1 MKILFVLSIGLDK
14 IGPSVHLVK
23 NIIESALIKGHKCHI
38 VLKKTAETDHNGLE
52 DLANKYKELSFS
64 LIKDITAKKR
74 GFIGR
79 YIHDCKYAYKCRQY
93 YKSQKFDAVF
103 LQSNNVPWV
112 HLNGLR
118 RLKCPVVYNVQDI
131 FPYNLKFSNQLP
143 FEKITFPIFRKL
155 QNIAYK
161 KASQIITISDDMKK
175 TLINDGINGEKIE
188 VVYNWSYSDEDIKL
202 EQIEPSCVFPLNKDD
217 SKLNVVYAGNIGKM
231 QNVEI
236 VAKCAVLTQN
246 DTQIHY
252 YIIGDGANKDHIEEM
267 TAGSNNVTI
276 LPMQQSKFAESI
288 YAQAD
293 VNIIPLS
300 RGGIFT
306 ALPSKTATCLRVG
319 KSIVFC
325 IDKNSEFYSLMENEE
340 NIYLCDCDDSNG
352 LADILKS
359 ICSDRKK
366 CYIRSE
372 KVRGLINCGN
382 QFKYIEVL
390 EKSAKMDYGI

>member
-1 MKILFVLSIGLDK
+1 MKFLFVLSIGLDK
-14 IGPSVHLVK
+14 IGPSVHLMK

-38 VLKKTAETDHNGLE
+38 VLKKTVLNDENGLE
-52 DLANKYKELSFS
+52 DLTQKYKELSFS
-64 LIKDITAKKR
+64 LIQDISGKKR

-79 YIHDCKYAYKCRQY
+79 YIHDCKYAFKCRKY
-93 YKSQKFDAVF
+93 YKSQKYDAVF

-112 HLNGLR
+112 HINGLR
-118 RLKCPVVYNVQDI
+118 RLKCPVIYNVQDI

-143 FEKITFPIFRKL
+143 FEKITFPLFRKL

-161 KASQIITISDDMKK
+161 KADKIITISNDMKQ
-175 TLINDGINGEKIE
+175 TLVNDGVQDKKIE
-188 VVYNWSYSDEDIKL
+188 VIYNWSYSDEDIKL
-202 EQIEPSCVFPLNKDD
+202 EKIEESCIFPLGKDD

-246 DTQIHY
+246 DSNIHY
-252 YIIGDGANKDHIEEM
+252 YIIGDGANKVRIEEM
-267 TAGSNNVTI
+267 TAGLDNVTM

-293 VNIIPLS
+293 INIIPLS

-319 KSIVFC
+319 NPIVFC
-325 IDKNSEFYSLMENEE
+325 IDKNSEFYSLMQNEE
-340 NIYLCDCDDSNG
+340 NIYLCDCDDAEG

-359 ICSDRKK
+359 ICEETRKK
-366 CYIRSE
+366 YIRS
-372 KVRGLINCGN
+372 KNISDLITVENAK
-382 QFKYIEVL
+382 KYVTIL
-390 EKSAKMDYGI
+390 EKSNK